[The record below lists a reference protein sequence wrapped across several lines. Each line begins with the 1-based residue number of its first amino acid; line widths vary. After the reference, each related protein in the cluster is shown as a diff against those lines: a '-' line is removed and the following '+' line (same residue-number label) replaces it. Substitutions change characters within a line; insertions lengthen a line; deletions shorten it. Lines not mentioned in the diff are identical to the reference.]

1 MEEKVSFEGQSS
13 KTWNITFNMV
23 MPNIGLFIAWG
34 VLTAL
39 FIPDGYL
46 PNEQLAAIVA
56 PMLTYLLPTLIG
68 YTGGYVIYGQRW
80 CRRRGYCYCWCNYR
94 FQCSNVYRSYGN
106 GDHWEDGHIKKF
118 DEKFQEKIRPG
129 FEMLVNN
136 FSAGLVG
143 FALLLLA
150 FYAIGPV
157 VSTLTGA
164 VGNGVEAIVNAKLL
178 PLANIIIEPAKV
190 LFLNNALNHGIFTPS
205 GS

>member
-1 MEEKVSFEGQSS
+1 MEEKVSLKVRVQKLGTSLS
-13 KTWNITFNMV
+13 NMV
-23 MPNIGLFIAWG
+23 MPNIGAFIAWG

-39 FIPDGYL
+39 FIADGYL
-46 PNEQLAAIVA
+46 PNEQLATVVG
-56 PMLTYLLPTLIG
+56 PMLTYLLPILIG
-68 YTGGYVIYGQRW
+68 YTGGYMIHGQRGAVVGAIATVGAITGSSVPMFIGAMVMGPLGGW
-80 CRRRGYCYCWCNYR
+80 T
-94 FQCSNVYRSYGN
+94 
-106 GDHWEDGHIKKF
+106 IKKF

-164 VGNGVEAIVNAKLL
+164 VGNGVEAIVNARLL
-178 PLANIIIEPAKV
+178 PMANIKSP
-190 LFLNNALNHGIFTPS
+190 FPQ
-205 GS
+205 